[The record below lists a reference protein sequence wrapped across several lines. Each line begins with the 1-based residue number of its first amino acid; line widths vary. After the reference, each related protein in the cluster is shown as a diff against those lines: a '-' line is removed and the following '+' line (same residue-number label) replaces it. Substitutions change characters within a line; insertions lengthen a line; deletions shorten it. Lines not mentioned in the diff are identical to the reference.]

1 MRSTAAARRYARALF
16 ALARETG
23 RVPDVRSEL
32 DAMAE
37 LFDDNPDL
45 TRSLFRPLHPAAE
58 RRAVLGAV
66 SDRIGVSAT
75 VRNFCAFLIDQRRL
89 VDFRG
94 IHEEYGHLADAAA
107 GRTRAAV
114 VSAAP
119 LREDQRERLRHA
131 LSARTGQARTGQEV
145 ELSETVDSS
154 LLGGAIATI
163 GGLVFDGSLRTQLSQ
178 LRATLTRGH

>member
-23 RVPDVRSEL
+23 RVPEVRSEL

-37 LFDDNPDL
+37 LLDDNPAL
-45 TRSLFRPLHPAAE
+45 ARSLFRPLHPAAE

-66 SDRIGVSAT
+66 SDRIGASAT
-75 VRNFCAFLIDQRRL
+75 V
-89 VDFRG
+89 
-94 IHEEYGHLADAAA
+94 
-107 GRTRAAV
+107 RTRAAV

-119 LREDQRERLRHA
+119 LRADQRERLRRA
-131 LSARTGQARTGQEV
+131 LSARTGQEV

-163 GGLVFDGSLRTQLSQ
+163 GDLVFDGSLRTQLSQ

>member
-16 ALARETG
+16 RLARETG
-23 RVPDVRSEL
+23 RVSEVRREL
-32 DAMAE
+32 DDMAE
-37 LFDDNPDL
+37 LLAGNPAL
-45 TRSLFRPLHPAAE
+45 ARSLFRPLHAAAE
-58 RRAVLGAV
+58 RRAVLAAVCDRMGA
-66 SDRIGVSAT
+66 SAAL
-75 VRNFCAFLIDQRRL
+75 RNLYAVLIDQRRL
-89 VDFRG
+89 VDFSG
-94 IHEEYGHLADAAA
+94 IREEYARLADAAA

-119 LREDQRERLRHA
+119 LREDQRERLRQV
-131 LSARTGQARTGQEV
+131 LSARTGHAV
-145 ELSETVDSS
+145 ELSEAVDPS

>member
-1 MRSTAAARRYARALF
+1 MRSATAARRYARALF

-23 RVPDVRSEL
+23 RVPEVRSEL

-37 LFDDNPDL
+37 LLDDNPAL
-45 TRSLFRPLHPAAE
+45 ARSLFRPLHPATE

-66 SDRIGVSAT
+66 SDRIGASAV
-75 VRNFCAFLIDQRRL
+75 VRNFYAFLIDQRRL
-89 VDFRG
+89 VDFPG
-94 IHEEYGHLADAAA
+94 IREEYGRLADAEA

-119 LREDQRERLRHA
+119 LRGDQRERLRRA
-131 LSARTGQARTGQEV
+131 LSDRTGQEV

-178 LRATLTRGH
+178 LRTTLTRGH

>member
-37 LFDDNPDL
+37 LLDDNPAL
-45 TRSLFRPLHPAAE
+45 ARSLFRPLHPAAE

-66 SDRIGVSAT
+66 SDRIGASAT
-75 VRNFCAFLIDQRRL
+75 VRNFYAFLIDKRRL
-89 VDFRG
+89 VDFPG
-94 IHEEYGHLADAAA
+94 IHEEYGRLADAAA
-107 GRTRAAV
+107 GRTQAAV

-119 LREDQRERLRHA
+119 LRADQRERLRRA
-131 LSARTGQARTGQEV
+131 LSARTGQEV